1 MWALNIPFPSCL
13 SCLLLVS
20 LFPALTRGQSVDFIG
35 TTETILAFFGEGSPG
50 KLQQAFR
57 HQLQDAAAAG
67 CCATDWKAQVKY
79 TVFLGS
85 P

>member
-13 SCLLLVS
+13 PCLLLVS

-50 KLQQAFR
+50 KLQQGVSTSIAR
-57 HQLQDAAAAG
+57 CCG
-67 CCATDWKAQVKY
+67 CGMLRDRLEGT
-79 TVFLGS
+79 S
-85 P
+85 